1 MIFYDFLKQCADLNE
16 NETWSFKP
24 NFQQWPTAKML
35 IADVHLNNLRSLDPK
50 KKLQLIQFF
59 FDISS
64 KVFRFFWRF
73 FIRFFLYKSVIF
85 IRITDS

>member
-1 MIFYDFLKQCADLNE
+1 MKMKHGHLNRIFNNGQLLRC
-16 NETWSFKP
+16 
-24 NFQQWPTAKML
+24 FQQMYILTIYDHW
-35 IADVHLNNLRSLDPK
+35 IQ

-85 IRITDS
+85 IRITDSWIFFLFTFRF